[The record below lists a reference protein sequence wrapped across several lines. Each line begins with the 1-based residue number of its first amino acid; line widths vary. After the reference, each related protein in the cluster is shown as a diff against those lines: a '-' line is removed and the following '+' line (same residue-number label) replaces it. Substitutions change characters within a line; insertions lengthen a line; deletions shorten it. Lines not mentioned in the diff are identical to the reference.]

1 MEVPTWL
8 ASVWME
14 VLTFVIGAVALI
26 LAVTALTRTAPA
38 FTVEPLPEGQ
48 YSIWHQG
55 PGSVVNRRAFVRDAG
70 GDHPMAEQVE
80 MEDAE
85 GMPLAPPDNPSSK
98 GVQMEPHHRYF
109 LFLNVNRELV
119 IHYRAKGLL
128 GHFSR
133 STIRI
138 IQGP

>member
-14 VLTFVIGAVALI
+14 VLTFVIGAVALT
-26 LAVTALTRTAPA
+26 LAVTALTRTAPT

-55 PGSVVNRRAFVRDAG
+55 PGSVVIRRAFVRDAAG
-70 GDHPMAEQVE
+70 VHPLGEQVE
-80 MEDAE
+80 VSDADE
-85 GMPLAPPDNPSSK
+85 WPLATPDNPSFR
-98 GVQMEPHHRYF
+98 GVEIEPHQRYF

-138 IQGP
+138 IEGP